1 MFLIR
6 LGQCPSSHF
15 GNSSWTAKTEL
26 RHLAEAER
34 HVAQGE
40 HHIVEQEARIA
51 ELDRNGN
58 DTTHASR
65 LLENFRAV
73 QEQHIQ
79 HRNFILQKLSE

>member
-1 MFLIR
+1 MDR
-6 LGQCPSSHF
+6 E
-15 GNSSWTAKTEL
+15 TEL

-40 HHIVEQEARIA
+40 HHIAEQEARIA

-58 DTTHASR
+58 HTTHASR
-65 LLENFRAV
+65 LLENFGAV

-79 HRNFILQKLSE
+79 HCNFILQKLSE